1 MVMSGGPPSGRFAPG
16 RRSYQ
21 FGSRLKALLPASGKA
36 WWEARHRAVPSRPG
50 DLALLSIFDNIS
62 SSVPLEAAMPS
73 SFAIGKHFEHFIR
86 SQVEGGRY
94 ASASEVVRDAL
105 RLLEQR
111 EQHRETLLEAL
122 RAEIR
127 AGLESGQGA
136 PADQVFDRL
145 EEKYSNLAR
154 GRE

>member
-1 MVMSGGPPSGRFAPG
+1 
-16 RRSYQ
+16 
-21 FGSRLKALLPASGKA
+21 
-36 WWEARHRAVPSRPG
+36 
-50 DLALLSIFDNIS
+50 
-62 SSVPLEAAMPS
+62 MPS

>member
-1 MVMSGGPPSGRFAPG
+1 
-16 RRSYQ
+16 
-21 FGSRLKALLPASGKA
+21 
-36 WWEARHRAVPSRPG
+36 
-50 DLALLSIFDNIS
+50 
-62 SSVPLEAAMPS
+62 MPS

-94 ASASEVVRDAL
+94 ASASE
-105 RLLEQR
+105 
-111 EQHRETLLEAL
+111 
-122 RAEIR
+122 
-127 AGLESGQGA
+127 LESGQGA

>member
-1 MVMSGGPPSGRFAPG
+1 
-16 RRSYQ
+16 
-21 FGSRLKALLPASGKA
+21 
-36 WWEARHRAVPSRPG
+36 
-50 DLALLSIFDNIS
+50 
-62 SSVPLEAAMPS
+62 MPS
-73 SFAIGKHFEHFIR
+73 SFAIGEHFEHFIR
-86 SQVEGGRY
+86 SQVAGGRY

-122 RAEIR
+122 RTEIR